1 MKKFISII
9 IVCFLALLL
18 VGCGDKDKKEE
29 NKELKRVE
37 ETIKALYS
45 NEDKLVYD
53 NGGLYKIVIYYDGN
67 KVTGIENYYEYS
79 NEEEAKSKLEE
90 TKELLK
96 NEENVKS
103 VLKSG
108 KFVVTVYNNNEY
120 KDETVENIQNTY
132 VSLKPV
138 YEK

>member
-1 MKKFISII
+1 MKKFISIVM
-9 IVCFLALLL
+9 VCFLAFLL

-96 NEENVKS
+96 DEENVKS